1 MATAVDTVSVS
12 REAILDAIGWLM
24 AADDLFI
31 ALNDDTDSSPGV
43 LFTSAGFDLKIAAF
57 GENPEGEDEYE
68 RDPIIVETWARG
80 YEHAAEVIRVLE
92 ETRELVKPLD
102 ANDLAAQGI
111 RLKNEAARMRAAGS
125 LNTKV

>member
-1 MATAVDTVSVS
+1 MAAAVDTVSVS
-12 REAILDAIGWLM
+12 HEAILDAIGWLM

-57 GENPEGEDEYE
+57 GENPEGDDEYE

-80 YEHAAEVIRVLE
+80 YEHAAEVIRALAGS
-92 ETRELVKPLD
+92 RELVKPID
-102 ANDLAAQGI
+102 ENDLAWQEI
-111 RLKNEAARMRAAGS
+111 RLKNEAAAIRAAGS
-125 LNTKV
+125 LDTKA

>member
-68 RDPIIVETWARG
+68 RDPDHRRDVGSRLRARCRSHSRARG
-80 YEHAAEVIRVLE
+80 D
-92 ETRELVKPLD
+92 T
-102 ANDLAAQGI
+102 
-111 RLKNEAARMRAAGS
+111 
-125 LNTKV
+125 